1 MSYSQSAEMPVRR
14 DGDDGFR
21 MSAVPSNRNR
31 ASARTRIA
39 ILNAAAP
46 LLARNPA
53 ATMADIAERAETVRS
68 TVHRY
73 FPERA
78 DLITALRAYADEQ
91 MAEAGARAR
100 LEEGPAGMALL
111 RLCAEYFESA
121 DLVWASYGNL
131 ARTQEI
137 ESAGAVDVRLRCLIE
152 RGHTDGS
159 IDPALPPAWIE
170 QALWSLLYT
179 AWLMAAAGQTSKHE
193 ALTLFLESFGKLLL
207 FTGK

>member
-1 MSYSQSAEMPVRR
+1 
-14 DGDDGFR
+14 
-21 MSAVPSNRNR
+21 
-31 ASARTRIA
+31 
-39 ILNAAAP
+39 
-46 LLARNPA
+46 
-53 ATMADIAERAETVRS
+53 MADIAEAAETVRS

-73 FPERA
+73 FPERT
-78 DLITALRAYADEQ
+78 DLIVALRAYADEQ

-100 LEEGPAGMALL
+100 LEEGSAGMALL

-121 DLVWASYGNL
+121 DLVWAAYGNL
-131 ARTQEI
+131 AHAQEI
-137 ESAGAVDVRLRCLIE
+137 ESAGAVDTLLRRLIE

-193 ALTLFLESFGKLLL
+193 ALTLFLESFGKLLPS
-207 FTGK
+207 TGK